1 MSTTASIAPSET
13 DEQEE
18 AEIRRVVQLYGDGFG
33 SGEIRLFEEAFHE
46 DAWIFYTQ
54 ADGTLHAERLRSRSF
69 EVWAA
74 SRERATVRVLTV
86 TRSGDVANVLLVWQG
101 SEPQNTFLDLHNLLK
116 IDGVWKITNKT
127 ATHISRAG
135 DVPGV

>member
-1 MSTTASIAPSET
+1 MSTSTSATPPKT

-33 SGEIRLFEEAFHE
+33 SGEVRMFEEAFHE
-46 DAWIFYTQ
+46 DAWIFYTR
-54 ADGTLHAERLRSRSF
+54 ADGTLGAERLKPRSF
-69 EVWAA
+69 QVWA
-74 SRERATVRVLTV
+74 SFPKATIRVLKI
-86 TRSGDVANVLLVWQG
+86 TRAGDAANVMLRFEGGTEGTW
-101 SEPQNTFLDLHNLLK
+101 LDLHNLLK

-135 DVPGV
+135 DVRGA